1 MKKSVLKTIFSNYG
15 ILQVIFLSL
24 VFMITI
30 FLSFDPTNIL
40 KDYVF
45 LNEAIK
51 GALVVVL
58 ITLPILGFAG
68 IKDEKQKVL
77 DFVRVPLIIGTLLGT
92 VGVIVAGL
100 AKEESNLDFSNI
112 PTLINFLMCGASLF
126 TLVLQQTMRPK
137 IDALNTV
144 GPKKYFAALFAKYN
158 IFGIIGVSLVL
169 SLLGYIY
176 YKDISLVLESS
187 PLIVG
192 VLLSILVIQLIFNSN
207 DSVSLIDYILMS
219 IVISFGLIIAYR
231 GHDLNVT
238 LVKYL
243 LTLGVLLITI
253 YLKAISFNGECVKTY
268 SKCKKYLSS
277 VSDKFDLSMPFVF
290 FLAVSVILIITVR
303 DISVLDVNSK
313 LLNFIADNFV
323 IIFGALFGS
332 SILLMLIFRG
342 FKKNSIGFVDY
353 VIISSLIY
361 SVFFLPFVATEFVVF
376 DGSKINITFESL
388 DIAKVLL
395 ILASFV
401 VSASLFVVRSF
412 LFDNVNY
419 VDSKELDDEYNE
431 DYVEEVIPFE
441 SNEINESEEV
451 QTEEATLEV
460 VEETNDEVIEE
471 TNENAETDEL
481 TTEENETTE
490 AVEVEVVKETAEEVE
505 EVQTEEVTIEPVIQ
519 PTLEDTKVTIEQEDE
534 NDDLPEE
541 ELDEE
546 DDEEEEIDL
555 SDIDTIDITN
565 ENGTRERSIL
575 TPTIQVLDEEGN
587 PKKINRRFMARLMF
601 ASVETKEFYNEVKNY
616 LMMYRAKGRLSSRCE
631 TFRYKGIMAKVV
643 LAGKN
648 IKAYLAISPKDLE
661 GTKYHYK
668 DVSEKSVYAEVPV
681 LVKIASKRGL
691 AHFKELVDF
700 MMAARQVK
708 PKKNFE
714 PTDYLPE
721 LIPNGEAILSSL
733 GLGTDYICDYVN
745 VKSVPSDIPEVDNM
759 IPVIAGTQ
767 LPEEPVEVSIY
778 LDTLCTYFED
788 GEVITLEALKE
799 RRILRY
805 GDILKVKARGTLDR
819 SFTIYAD
826 SFESH
831 ALKMLMC
838 TNCRAIKIVR

>member
-1 MKKSVLKTIFSNYG
+1 MNPPS
-15 ILQVIFLSL
+15 
-24 VFMITI
+24 
-30 FLSFDPTNIL
+30 
-40 KDYVF
+40 
-45 LNEAIK
+45 
-51 GALVVVL
+51 
-58 ITLPILGFAG
+58 
-68 IKDEKQKVL
+68 
-77 DFVRVPLIIGTLLGT
+77 
-92 VGVIVAGL
+92 
-100 AKEESNLDFSNI
+100 
-112 PTLINFLMCGASLF
+112 
-126 TLVLQQTMRPK
+126 
-137 IDALNTV
+137 
-144 GPKKYFAALFAKYN
+144 
-158 IFGIIGVSLVL
+158 
-169 SLLGYIY
+169 
-176 YKDISLVLESS
+176 
-187 PLIVG
+187 
-192 VLLSILVIQLIFNSN
+192 
-207 DSVSLIDYILMS
+207 
-219 IVISFGLIIAYR
+219 
-231 GHDLNVT
+231 
-238 LVKYL
+238 
-243 LTLGVLLITI
+243 LGVLLITI
-253 YLKAISFNGECVKTY
+253 YLKAISFNGECVKTD

-290 FLAVSVILIITVR
+290 FLVVSVILIITVR

-323 IIFGALFGS
+323 IIFGALLGS
-332 SILLMLIFRG
+332 SIILMLIFRG
-342 FKKNSIGFVDY
+342 FKKNSVGFVDY

-431 DYVEEVIPFE
+431 DYVEEAIPFE
-441 SNEINESEEV
+441 SNEIKESEEV
-451 QTEEATLEV
+451 QTEDTTLEI
-460 VEETNDEVIEE
+460 VEETNDEVVEE
-471 TNENAETDEL
+471 TNENAESDEL

-490 AVEVEVVKETAEEVE
+490 VVEVEEVKEPE
-505 EVQTEEVTIEPVIQ
+505 EVQTEEVTIEPVVQ
-519 PTLEDTKVTIEQEDE
+519 PVLEDAKVVIEQEDE